1 MMTRKGKI
9 VKFLITTLFILLPIM
24 DMIRATW
31 IVDVEIFNISI
42 IEFINLLLI
51 GIPFCITIP
60 KMKKKHLKF
69 LGVFFLFV
77 ALYIGIHVYNTYKFD
92 ISLLPLATHN
102 WLVETYYI
110 IRIYLLPIL
119 LIITLFENKDIFNK
133 KYYYGIVKYLI
144 IFISS
149 EIVLLN
155 IFRFSYG
162 TYADELHPY
171 VINNSSFIDIF
182 NTTSGYK
189 KLLTVGL
196 FSSANQISI
205 ILFMLLPLNA
215 YNLYLKQDFKSFLL
229 ILIQGMAMI
238 IIGTK
243 VAAIGVFAGLLGTM
257 VMYFFF
263 VILKRDKLKKKYLI
277 YQVLSII
284 ILFGIL
290 WVSPFRQYYIHR
302 SDLGNY
308 ENDMTEEEAMA
319 IRDKVNIEMDTTE
332 LVELLTT
339 YQSVFKIDSVFYE
352 LYPIEN
358 DKYFWV
364 TMALRDR
371 KLNNNYRDLKHNI
384 TKRIVARN
392 SNKLDNLFGI
402 GFTSNILD
410 MERDYVYQYY
420 LFGIFGIILLVL
432 IYIFFFVYNILK
444 IFDGKYFNYSF
455 CILLV
460 PAFFGLVAC
469 YFSGHLF
476 GWVNPMLIL
485 GMTLCIGRVN
495 K

>member
-1 MMTRKGKI
+1 MMTRKEKI

-182 NTTSGYK
+182 T
-189 KLLTVGL
+189 
-196 FSSANQISI
+196 
-205 ILFMLLPLNA
+205 
-215 YNLYLKQDFKSFLL
+215 
-229 ILIQGMAMI
+229 IQHI
-238 IIGTK
+238 
-243 VAAIGVFAGLLGTM
+243 
-257 VMYFFF
+257 
-263 VILKRDKLKKKYLI
+263 
-277 YQVLSII
+277 
-284 ILFGIL
+284 
-290 WVSPFRQYYIHR
+290 
-302 SDLGNY
+302 
-308 ENDMTEEEAMA
+308 
-319 IRDKVNIEMDTTE
+319 
-332 LVELLTT
+332 
-339 YQSVFKIDSVFYE
+339 
-352 LYPIEN
+352 
-358 DKYFWV
+358 
-364 TMALRDR
+364 
-371 KLNNNYRDLKHNI
+371 
-384 TKRIVARN
+384 
-392 SNKLDNLFGI
+392 
-402 GFTSNILD
+402 
-410 MERDYVYQYY
+410 
-420 LFGIFGIILLVL
+420 
-432 IYIFFFVYNILK
+432 
-444 IFDGKYFNYSF
+444 
-455 CILLV
+455 
-460 PAFFGLVAC
+460 
-469 YFSGHLF
+469 
-476 GWVNPMLIL
+476 
-485 GMTLCIGRVN
+485 
-495 K
+495 